1 MGIVGGVAQGIAAD
15 NPAKKRPMIHRLKTP
30 LLAFSITLLLSGCGG
45 GTEEA
50 LQANTAEESAS
61 DLITYFEKADP
72 KLKKL
77 AKTASDALDQG
88 NYPLAIQ
95 SINQLK
101 ANRRE
106 LNVDQLMVITE
117 AGVNVHSAILEAAE
131 NGDKK
136 AQMMLNMQGAARRN

>member
-1 MGIVGGVAQGIAAD
+1 MQ
-15 NPAKKRPMIHRLKTP
+15 KLKIPTVTIS
-30 LLAFSITLLLSGCGG
+30 LGLLLIGCGG
-45 GTEEA
+45 STEEA
-50 LQANTAEESAS
+50 LQADTAEESAS
-61 DLITYFEKADP
+61 DLISYFENADLD
-72 KLKKL
+72 LKKL

-101 ANRRE
+101 ANGAN
-106 LNVDQLMVITE
+106 LSVDQFMVVSE
-117 AGVNVHSAILEAAE
+117 ASVNVQKAMIEAAE

>member
-1 MGIVGGVAQGIAAD
+1 MQ
-15 NPAKKRPMIHRLKTP
+15 RLKISTVTIS
-30 LLAFSITLLLSGCGG
+30 LGLLLIGCGG
-45 GTEEA
+45 STEEA
-50 LQANTAEESAS
+50 LQADTAEESAS
-61 DLITYFEKADP
+61 DLISYFENADLD
-72 KLKKL
+72 LKKL

-101 ANRRE
+101 ANGAN
-106 LNVDQLMVITE
+106 LSVAQFMVVSE
-117 AGVNVHSAILEAAE
+117 ASVNVQKAMIEAAE

>member
-1 MGIVGGVAQGIAAD
+1 M
-15 NPAKKRPMIHRLKTP
+15 MHRLKISTVTIS
-30 LLAFSITLLLSGCGG
+30 LGLLLSGCGG

-50 LQANTAEESAS
+50 LQADSAEESAS
-61 DLITYFEKADP
+61 DLISYFENADTD
-72 KLKKL
+72 LKKL

-101 ANRRE
+101 ANGAN
-106 LNVDQLMVITE
+106 LSVDQFMVVSE
-117 AGVNVHSAILEAAE
+117 ASVNVQKAMIEAAE

>member
-1 MGIVGGVAQGIAAD
+1 MQ
-15 NPAKKRPMIHRLKTP
+15 KLKISTVTIS
-30 LLAFSITLLLSGCGG
+30 LGLLLIGCGG
-45 GTEEA
+45 STEEA
-50 LQANTAEESAS
+50 LQADTAEESAS
-61 DLITYFEKADP
+61 DLISYFENADLD
-72 KLKKL
+72 LKKL

-101 ANRRE
+101 ANGAN
-106 LNVDQLMVITE
+106 LSVDQFMVVSE
-117 AGVNVHSAILEAAE
+117 ASVNVQKAMIEAAE

>member
-1 MGIVGGVAQGIAAD
+1 M
-15 NPAKKRPMIHRLKTP
+15 RHRLKISTVTIS
-30 LLAFSITLLLSGCGG
+30 LGLLLGGCGG
-45 GTEEA
+45 STEEA
-50 LQANTAEESAS
+50 LQADTAEESAS
-61 DLITYFEKADP
+61 DLISYFENADLD
-72 KLKKL
+72 LKKL

-101 ANRRE
+101 ANGAN
-106 LNVDQLMVITE
+106 LSVDQFMVVSE
-117 AGVNVHSAILEAAE
+117 ASVNVQKAMIEAAE

>member
-1 MGIVGGVAQGIAAD
+1 MQ
-15 NPAKKRPMIHRLKTP
+15 RLKISTVTIS
-30 LLAFSITLLLSGCGG
+30 LGLLLGGCGG
-45 GTEEA
+45 STEEA
-50 LQANTAEESAS
+50 LQADTAEESAS
-61 DLITYFEKADP
+61 DLISYFENADLD
-72 KLKKL
+72 LKKL

-101 ANRRE
+101 ANGAN
-106 LNVDQLMVITE
+106 LSVDQFMVVSE
-117 AGVNVHSAILEAAE
+117 ASVNVQKAMIEAAE

>member
-1 MGIVGGVAQGIAAD
+1 MMQ
-15 NPAKKRPMIHRLKTP
+15 KLKISTVTIS
-30 LLAFSITLLLSGCGG
+30 LGLLLIGCGG
-45 GTEEA
+45 NTEEA
-50 LQANTAEESAS
+50 LQADTAEESAS
-61 DLITYFEKADP
+61 DLISYFENADLD
-72 KLKKL
+72 LKKL

-101 ANRRE
+101 ANGAN
-106 LNVDQLMVITE
+106 LSVDQFMVVSE
-117 AGVNVHSAILEAAE
+117 ASVNVQKAMIEAAE